1 MSSFW
6 KDWLERVGWTLAQ
19 VVLGVLIVE
28 TADLPYWWVVP
39 LTSVLS
45 MLKGLV
51 ARKVGDPDSAALGGN
66 G

>member
-1 MSSFW
+1 MPSFW

-19 VVLGVLIVE
+19 VILGVLIVE

-45 MLKGLV
+45 MLKGLA
-51 ARKVGDPDSAALGGN
+51 ARKVGSPDSAAIGGN